1 MEVNWDEDLAGLLRE
16 LSAVQGELLEV
27 LAEKH
32 QALAAADLGRMAAVQ
47 QREQQMIERLQDCQQ
62 QRRAMLDRAA
72 TAGLPDDSI
81 RSLAAALPR
90 AGRQQLDA
98 QVQTAAAQSRLL
110 RHQSLTNW
118 VLAQRSVLHLSQML
132 EIIATG
138 GQMRPTYGREN
149 SHSAGGSLVDQAA

>member
-1 MEVNWDEDLAGLLRE
+1 MEANWEQDMAGLLGE

-32 QALAAADLGRMAAVQ
+32 QALADADLARMAAVQ
-47 QREQQMIERLQDCQQ
+47 EREQQMIVRLQDFQ
-62 QRRAMLDRAA
+62 QRRNKMLDRAA
-72 TAGLPDDSI
+72 DDGLPADSI
-81 RSLAAALPR
+81 RSLTAAMPR

-98 QVQTAAAQSRLL
+98 QVKNAATQSRLL
-110 RHQSLTNW
+110 QHQSLTNW

-138 GQMRPTYGREN
+138 GQARPTYGRES
-149 SHSAGGSLVDQAA
+149 SHTAGGSLVDQAA